1 MSNIQPEI
9 NALKKNSALKT
20 YQLSKKQPEIS
31 ALKKISPLKTTQL
44 SIFLGPEANF

>member
-1 MSNIQPEI
+1 MS
-9 NALKKNSALKT
+9 ALKKKSPLKT
-20 YQLSKKQPEIS
+20 NQLSKKQPEIS